1 MSEGM
6 TKNLNFAELENRLGY
21 EFRDRSW
28 LEQALRHSS
37 YAFEYPQGGPSNE
50 RLEFLGDA
58 VLNFVISDFLMAI
71 YPEAPEGVLSRR
83 RASLVNA
90 RHLAGIARRLELG
103 SYLLLGRGEER
114 QSGRKK
120 PSVLADALEAVV
132 AAVYLDGGYESARQ
146 VVKVLCQG
154 ALELQESEIIS
165 KDYKTILQEYAQRWL
180 KVSPAYQL
188 VRETGPAHDRIF
200 EVEVW
205 VGGLALGRGEGK
217 SKKQAAQEAAH
228 QALLTLQQ
236 EATPDH

>member
-1 MSEGM
+1 MA
-6 TKNLNFAELENRLGY
+6 KNLNFVELENRLGY
-21 EFRDRSW
+21 TFGDPSW
-28 LEQALRHSS
+28 LEQALIHSS
-37 YAFEYPQGGPSNE
+37 YAYEFPRGRPSNE

-58 VLNFVISDFLMAI
+58 VLNCMISDFLVAI

-114 QSGRKK
+114 QSGRQK

-132 AAVYLDGGYESARQ
+132 AAIYLDGGYESARE
-146 VVKVLCQG
+146 VVKMLFQG
-154 ALELQESEIIS
+154 ALESQDSEIIS
-165 KDYKTILQEYAQRWL
+165 QDYKTALQEYAQKWL
-180 KVSPAYQL
+180 KVSPEYQL
-188 VRETGPAHDRIF
+188 VQENGPAHDRIF

-205 VGGLALGRGEGK
+205 VAGKPLGRGEGK

-228 QALLTLQQ
+228 QALLALRPQT
-236 EATPDH
+236 DSDR